1 MLSSSSIACL
11 SASLGEKGL
20 FRAAKQYSSNS
31 RCCPSICLLAV
42 PAIFQPKVSSLTTKT
57 VSQPPAQVFLVN
69 CSVFRGRSRIFFR
82 RGCTPLLLYFN
93 TNKPHSF
100 FFLQNTSC
108 IRKLQVISG
117 GGGGAHPLHPPP
129 RSAPGFLA
137 VMLPNRHH
145 CHILQNSS
153 KFGQQL
159 LIMMNDV
166 CDISQ
171 SEMEK

>member
-69 CSVFRGRSRIFFR
+69 CSVFRGGSRIFFR
-82 RGCTPLLLYFN
+82 RMCTRLLLYFN

-117 GGGGAHPLHPPP
+117 GGGCSPPAP
-129 RSAPGFLA
+129 SPQIRPWFSGNYAAKQTSFSHIAKFFQIWSAVA
-137 VMLPNRHH
+137 
-145 CHILQNSS
+145 
-153 KFGQQL
+153 
-159 LIMMNDV
+159 DY
-166 CDISQ
+166 D
-171 SEMEK
+171 E